1 MTRTET
7 VEYADGDVQLHGHF
21 AWGDGTAGPRPGV
34 LVVHEA
40 FGLEAHAKG
49 RAERLA
55 GELGYAALAVD
66 VYGAMPQSREA
77 GLAMAAAMRDDPPK
91 LRRRLRAGLAALR
104 SRPEVDGGRVAAIGY
119 CFGGTGVL
127 ELARDGADVAAV
139 VSFHG
144 GLVTKLPATTP
155 GVVTARVLSCVG
167 ADDPYIPPATIRAF
181 EAEMTAAKADWQSTL
196 YGGVVHSFTNPAAKM
211 PGHAEYHAAADRRSW
226 AAMCELFAEAFGK

>member
-7 VEYADGDVQLHGHF
+7 VDYADDGVPLHGHF
-21 AWGDGTAGPRPGV
+21 AWDDGAGGRRPGV

-55 GELGYAALAVD
+55 GELGYAALAID
-66 VYGAMPQSREA
+66 VYGAMPGTREA
-77 GLAMAAAMRDDPPK
+77 GLAMAAAMRDDLPK

-104 SRPEVDGGRVAAIGY
+104 SRPEVDPGRVAAIGY
-119 CFGGTGVL
+119 CFGGTSVL
-127 ELARDGADVAAV
+127 ELARDGADVLAV

-144 GLVTKLPATTP
+144 GLVTKQPAAA
-155 GVVTARVLSCVG
+155 GVVTAKVLSCVG
-167 ADDPYIPPATIRAF
+167 ADDPYIPAAAVRAF

-211 PGHAEYHAAADRRSW
+211 PGHAEYHAAAGRRSW
-226 AAMCELFAEAFGK
+226 AAMAELLRETFRT